1 MYNFPNQ
8 SYDEFELFLPK
19 LEKLL
24 VHISKNIST
33 VTLSNLNA

>member
-24 VHISKNIST
+24 VQYIST
-33 VTLSNLNA
+33 KYFDSNVE